1 MTITDARTAADW
13 QDLQRSAV
21 LVVDDEPGIR
31 QVVARCL
38 ERDGHRV
45 LEAPDLPTARE
56 LLRHN
61 DVLVVLCDLTIGPG
75 QNGLD
80 LLGELRD
87 AGADLDVL
95 IMTANSDVPSAV
107 EALKR
112 GAYDYLCKPFPL
124 EVLRA
129 AVSRAL
135 ERRRLKLKARM
146 LEQLENRR
154 LADEENLEQF
164 LVAMANVIDAKSR
177 FTSRHSARV
186 SGLARLLGEALGY
199 DAGRCELV
207 ALGGRLHDLGKL
219 GTPDAI
225 LDKPGPLTREE
236 FAIMQQHPVI
246 GDELLAPIRNLAPL
260 RPMVRWHHESL
271 DGGGYPDGLHGAE
284 IPEEAWVV
292 KVADYWEAI
301 TALRPYRD
309 PMPLEKA
316 VACLRG
322 EADTHIPRELVE
334 TFLSALQHSPLALPS
349 SDPGVVR
356 TTVTP
361 TAPRTAAPREG
372 LEGQA
377 GGAAGA

>member
-1 MTITDARTAADW
+1 MSTLVTPRSDW
-13 QDLQRSAV
+13 QDLERSAI
-21 LVVDDEPGIR
+21 LVVDDEAGIR
-31 QVVARCL
+31 EVVSRCL
-38 ERDGHRV
+38 ELDGHRV
-45 LEAPDLPTARE
+45 LQAPDLPTARE
-56 LLRHN
+56 LLRQH

-80 LLGELRD
+80 LLSELAEQRV
-87 AGADLDVL
+87 DLDVL

-135 ERRRLKLKARM
+135 ERRRLRLKARM
-146 LEQLENRR
+146 LEVLENRR

-164 LVAMANVIDAKSR
+164 LVSMANVIDAKSR
-177 FTSRHSARV
+177 FTAKHSLRV
-186 SGLARLLGEALGY
+186 SELARLFGEALGY
-199 DAGRCELV
+199 DPGRCELV
-207 ALGGRLHDLGKL
+207 ALGGRLHDIGKL

-236 FAIMQQHPVI
+236 FAIMQLHPVI
-246 GDELLAPIRNLAPL
+246 GDELLAPIKNLAAL

-271 DGGGYPDGLHGAE
+271 DGQGYPDRLAGHE

-301 TALRPYRD
+301 TAMRPYRD

-316 VACLRG
+316 VSCLRG
-322 EADTHIPRELVE
+322 EAGTHIPRELVE
-334 TFLSALQHSPLALPS
+334 TFLTAIQHAPLALPS
-349 SDPGVVR
+349 GR
-356 TTVTP
+356 ATTPV
-361 TAPRTAAPREG
+361 APAAAAGPAPIPPSAGSAGATAAS
-372 LEGQA
+372 
-377 GGAAGA
+377 